1 MKPWLLNQGF
11 HDLEFYFAEAV
22 TEVAAIGSDMR
33 WLRMAVVVG
42 VMLTGGGFGV
52 QLGTSAARVALEI
65 FIEPQCSHCARLM
78 MFHGGETADYI
89 YSGDLRVTYRPVT
102 FLDNSASGYSHRVG
116 NAISW
121 QANPASDDQYLA
133 TIGKMA
139 RLAQH
144 VVDRIAAGEPDVDT
158 VGMDNANRKRLNQV
172 LHLVATPTV
181 YDLNTHQVVDTS
193 GNDWLKRLVGH
204 S

>member
-42 VMLTGGGFGV
+42 VMLTGDGFGV

-78 MFHGGETADYI
+78 MFHGGEIADYI
-89 YSGDLRVTYRPVT
+89 YSGDLRVTHRLVT
-102 FLDNSASGYSHRVG
+102 FLDNGQRV
-116 NAISW
+116 
-121 QANPASDDQYLA
+121 LA
-133 TIGKMA
+133 P
-139 RLAQH
+139 R
-144 VVDRIAAGEPDVDT
+144 
-158 VGMDNANRKRLNQV
+158 
-172 LHLVATPTV
+172 
-181 YDLNTHQVVDTS
+181 
-193 GNDWLKRLVGH
+193 
-204 S
+204 